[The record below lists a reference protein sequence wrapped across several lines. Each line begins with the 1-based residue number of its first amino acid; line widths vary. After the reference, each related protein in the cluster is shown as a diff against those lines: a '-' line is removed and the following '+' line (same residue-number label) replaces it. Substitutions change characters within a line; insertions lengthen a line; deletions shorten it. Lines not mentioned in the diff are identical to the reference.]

1 MDKRT
6 REYDESISNIGVVES
21 TISYTSSGAERRV
34 VDEFKRIYGKNPS
47 YTTFTPYTICP
58 IGAHTD
64 HNLGLTLSFA
74 LDKGIH
80 IAYHIK
86 MNGVIELN
94 SLQFKKR
101 AQWHVLET
109 PDCEGDWADNLR
121 GATIALGKRYPLR
134 YGLSAVMDGELP
146 IGGSSSSS
154 AMIISFINALAFL
167 NNIKLDNESLI
178 QIASEADTKYV
189 GVNNGKLN
197 YYSELRCVK
206 NHLLYMDMKDDSY
219 ELIGSDEKDTE
230 LCFGVF
236 FSGIDNL
243 LSSGSYNRRVEE
255 LRCSSYLIK
264 TYAGMDR
271 GRINDSNMRDI
282 DKKLFIQY
290 RDKLPDEFIKRSEH
304 FYEECD
310 RVRMGV
316 TEYRNGNIA
325 GFGKLMNESGYSSIH
340 KWETGSKELID
351 LYEVLKSI
359 DGVYGCRFS
368 GAGFKGCCIA
378 LIDPDKKERIMK
390 EAEEKY
396 LSIYPELKGKYSS
409 HICHTADGIK
419 L

>member
-1 MDKRT
+1 
-6 REYDESISNIGVVES
+6 
-21 TISYTSSGAERRV
+21 
-34 VDEFKRIYGKNPS
+34 
-47 YTTFTPYTICP
+47 
-58 IGAHTD
+58 
-64 HNLGLTLSFA
+64 
-74 LDKGIH
+74 
-80 IAYHIK
+80 
-86 MNGVIELN
+86 
-94 SLQFKKR
+94 
-101 AQWHVLET
+101 
-109 PDCEGDWADNLR
+109 
-121 GATIALGKRYPLR
+121 
-134 YGLSAVMDGELP
+134 MDGELP